1 MATTLKK
8 KVGKG
13 RHLSSIKRDRQNEK
27 FRLANRSAMSKM
39 RTAVK
44 KVRTTKS
51 PEALKSAVPIIA
63 RTAAKGIIHKRTA
76 SRLISRLTKSVRA
89 SA

>member
-1 MATTLKK
+1 MAVDRLRK

-27 FRLANRSAMSKM
+27 HRARNRNALSKM

-44 KVRTTKS
+44 KVRTERS
-51 PEALKSAVPIIA
+51 AEALKEAIPTIA
-63 RTAAKGIIHKRTA
+63 RTARKGMIHRKKA
-76 SRLISRLTKSVRA
+76 ARLISRLTRSVQA
-89 SA
+89 S

>member
-1 MATTLKK
+1 MATTMKK

-13 RHLSSIKRDRQNEK
+13 RHLSSMKRNRQSEELRAK
-27 FRLANRSAMSKM
+27 NRSAMSRM

-44 KVRTTKS
+44 KVRTEKS
-51 PEALKSAVPIIA
+51 PEALKAAVPVIA
-63 RTAAKGIIHKRTA
+63 RTASKGIIHKRTA